1 MRRIVVAGGAAILA
15 HGDVEDPMKPVF
27 NAPVGTHG
35 LGQFFRVE
43 CPRSDVV
50 ALFQLGSLGPHLAH
64 RVDAADHLALRP
76 GSRIDHA
83 CSGQDRSDLADQTAM
98 GFLDPF
104 VAGRFCSPVQEGV
117 LDCLQQARLIALD
130 RQQVVATLGDDLVG
144 DELLATHSVDTDEK
158 ALEVEGRQEFGNGH
172 DLVALAGHFLLAED
186 QPQVG
191 GEGAYHVQRILPTIP
206 RAAGRLAI
214 DGEGA
219 TQGGYHPADPAAKR
233 GFELLGIEEPENAQE
248 SVLGRHPVLQHQEA
262 AQPSFTHP
270 RPMRDVFDRVRI
282 GEGRGNSH
290 HQDLPE
296 VMQRPIAGSARVV
309 DFAQA
314 VHQADP
320 LRRTHIVRRKD
331 ESRRDSPRVH
341 KMAVQGAERKR
352 LSSWLN
358 DNGNYSIRVRK
369 PWHGGDYVGFLGDTQ
384 YQWAEC
390 AEMLWSESIGRLTR
404 FPSRVVHIVD
414 EIPQTGGLVLMATH
428 TSLDAGTKPDQH
440 YLERVINSR
449 KSIVREGGHFV
460 FMNHPDLHEAQVS
473 TALNLQGL
481 PKPWAATFEEV
492 AQWTNVSK
500 YESAIEVGSGGI
512 HAFFSQPVPVDFHIE
527 IETSAG
533 RHSLPVAAG
542 TIRIKLM

>member
-1 MRRIVVAGGAAILA
+1 
-15 HGDVEDPMKPVF
+15 MKAVF

-35 LGQFFRVE
+35 LGQFFRGE
-43 CPRSDVV
+43 CPGSDVV
-50 ALFQLGSLGPHLAH
+50 ALFRLDSLGPHLVY
-64 RVDAADHLALRP
+64 RVDAADNLALRP
-76 GSRIDHA
+76 GSGIDHT
-83 CSGQDRSDLADQTAM
+83 CSGQDRSDLADQTAV

-282 GEGRGNSH
+282 GEAAAIAITRISLKSCNVPLLGRRGSSISPK
-290 HQDLPE
+290 QALKLIPFVPTISSVEKTRVDALPRGFTRSLCKALN
-296 VMQRPIAGSARVV
+296 VNDFPHGSMTIEII
-309 DFAQA
+309 Q
-314 VHQADP
+314 
-320 LRRTHIVRRKD
+320 
-331 ESRRDSPRVH
+331 
-341 KMAVQGAERKR
+341 
-352 LSSWLN
+352 
-358 DNGNYSIRVRK
+358 
-369 PWHGGDYVGFLGDTQ
+369 
-384 YQWAEC
+384 AEC
-390 AEMLWSESIGRLTR
+390 GSPDCRVYMPIRYDENCCSFHGNAISSGWFARKGSLAELEG
-404 FPSRVVHIVD
+404 SRGAQIV
-414 EIPQTGGLVLMATH
+414 
-428 TSLDAGTKPDQH
+428 
-440 YLERVINSR
+440 
-449 KSIVREGGHFV
+449 
-460 FMNHPDLHEAQVS
+460 EAS
-473 TALNLQGL
+473 
-481 PKPWAATFEEV
+481 F
-492 AQWTNVSK
+492 
-500 YESAIEVGSGGI
+500 
-512 HAFFSQPVPVDFHIE
+512 
-527 IETSAG
+527 
-533 RHSLPVAAG
+533 
-542 TIRIKLM
+542 

>member
-1 MRRIVVAGGAAILA
+1 
-15 HGDVEDPMKPVF
+15 
-27 NAPVGTHG
+27 
-35 LGQFFRVE
+35 
-43 CPRSDVV
+43 
-50 ALFQLGSLGPHLAH
+50 
-64 RVDAADHLALRP
+64 
-76 GSRIDHA
+76 
-83 CSGQDRSDLADQTAM
+83 
-98 GFLDPF
+98 
-104 VAGRFCSPVQEGV
+104 
-117 LDCLQQARLIALD
+117 
-130 RQQVVATLGDDLVG
+130 
-144 DELLATHSVDTDEK
+144 
-158 ALEVEGRQEFGNGH
+158 
-172 DLVALAGHFLLAED
+172 
-186 QPQVG
+186 
-191 GEGAYHVQRILPTIP
+191 
-206 RAAGRLAI
+206 
-214 DGEGA
+214 
-219 TQGGYHPADPAAKR
+219 
-233 GFELLGIEEPENAQE
+233 
-248 SVLGRHPVLQHQEA
+248 
-262 AQPSFTHP
+262 
-270 RPMRDVFDRVRI
+270 
-282 GEGRGNSH
+282 
-290 HQDLPE
+290 
-296 VMQRPIAGSARVV
+296 
-309 DFAQA
+309 
-314 VHQADP
+314 
-320 LRRTHIVRRKD
+320 
-331 ESRRDSPRVH
+331 
-341 KMAVQGAERKR
+341 MAVQGAERKR